1 MAKRILN
8 YLKGTIELGIMYNG
22 RASAKPKVYSD
33 ADLANDKLDSKSISG
48 SIITMAE
55 GAITSRKQSLVGQC
69 TTEVELIAAA
79 ESAKN
84 LIWLH
89 ELLQEMKVK
98 INLPIDM
105 FIENQSAI

>member
-33 ADLANDKLDSKSISG
+33 ADFANDKLDSKTISG

-55 GAITSRKQSLVGQC
+55 GAITSRKQSLAGQS

-84 LIWLH
+84 LTWLH
-89 ELLQEMKVK
+89 ELLQERKVK

-105 FIENQSAI
+105 FIENQSAN